1 MVEIGA
7 LIGSGR
13 VADAYA
19 YGDRVLKLYHH
30 ERNRQDAFFEAAMLA
45 VLEPHGLPV
54 PRVHEAGAYDG
65 RWGLVMD
72 RVAGET
78 LGARAMADPAQT
90 PVVID
95 EMVRLQRQLH
105 AASEP
110 RLRSLKT
117 RLAHNITQ
125 APSLN
130 PAVKERRLA
139 ALTDLPEGER
149 ICHGDLHP
157 FNIIGAPGKAVV
169 IDWLDVTAGA
179 PAADACRSYLLLL
192 QGMPGVAEPYLD
204 CYVRQSDVTRN
215 AILAWLPTL
224 AAARLNEGTQ
234 DGEEF
239 LIELAQSA

>member
-13 VADAYA
+13 VADAYV
-19 YGDRVLKLYHH
+19 YGDRVLKLYHPG
-30 ERNRQDAFFEAAMLA
+30 RNRQDAFFEAAMLA

-54 PRVHEAGAYDG
+54 PRVYEAGAYDG

-72 RVAGET
+72 RIAGET
-78 LGARAMADPAQT
+78 LGAQATADPALA
-90 PVVID
+90 PVVLD

-110 RLRSLKT
+110 RLRSLKA

-125 APSLN
+125 APSL
-130 PAVKERRLA
+130 ALEVKQRRLA
-139 ALTDLPEGER
+139 ALTDLPDGER

-179 PAADACRSYLLLL
+179 PAADACRSYLLLRL
-192 QGMPGVAEPYLD
+192 GAPGVAERYLD
-204 CYVRQSDVTRN
+204 GYVRHSGVARDT
-215 AILAWLPTL
+215 ILAWLPTL
-224 AAARLNEGTQ
+224 AAARLSEGTP
-234 DGEEF
+234 DSKKF

>member
-1 MVEIGA
+1 MTQIGA

-13 VADAYA
+13 VADAHA
-19 YGDRVLKLYHH
+19 YGDRVLKLYH
-30 ERNRQDAFFEAAMLA
+30 RGRPRQDAFFEAAMLA

-54 PRVHEAGAYDG
+54 PRVHEVGAYDG

-72 RVAGET
+72 RIAGET
-78 LGARAMADPAQT
+78 LGAQGTASPAQT
-90 PVVID
+90 PLLLD

-117 RLAHNITQ
+117 RLAYNITQ

-139 ALTDLPEGER
+139 ALTDLPDGER

-169 IDWLDVTAGA
+169 IDWLDVTAGE
-179 PAADACRSYLLLL
+179 PAADACRSYLLLRL
-192 QGMPGVAEPYLD
+192 GAPEVAEPYLD
-204 CYVRQSDVTRN
+204 GYVRQSDVTRN